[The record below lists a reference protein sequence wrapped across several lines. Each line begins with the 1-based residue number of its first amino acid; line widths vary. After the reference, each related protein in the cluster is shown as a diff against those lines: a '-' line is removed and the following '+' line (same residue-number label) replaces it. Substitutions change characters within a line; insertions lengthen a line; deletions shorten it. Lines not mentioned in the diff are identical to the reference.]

1 MATTKARIKDLM
13 KNADT
18 LALEGKIADAIK
30 KYTAAIK
37 ADPLLARA
45 YNRLMILY
53 RKQKEYK
60 KEMAII
66 KQAIGAYEKEIK
78 EDQQAWKKANSKSAR
93 LNLNLAKAMG
103 LLDDKG
109 LPVYEY
115 PQVMTWRR
123 RMETVRKK
131 LQGPT
136 KRAKS
141 KRSSKK

>member
-18 LALEGKIADAIK
+18 LALDGRIADAIK
-30 KYTAAIK
+30 NYIAAIK

-78 EDQQAWKKANSKSAR
+78 ADQQAWKKANSKSAR
-93 LNLNLAKAMG
+93 LNTNLAKAMG

-115 PQVMTWRR
+115 PQVGTWRK

-131 LQGPT
+131 LQSPAQ
-136 KRAKS
+136 KAKS
-141 KRSSKK
+141 NRSSKK

>member
-1 MATTKARIKDLM
+1 MATTKAWIKDLM
-13 KNADT
+13 TNADT
-18 LALEGKIADAIK
+18 LALEGRIADAIK
-30 KYTAAIK
+30 NYIAAIK

-115 PQVMTWRR
+115 PQVMTWRK

-136 KRAKS
+136 KKTKG

>member
-1 MATTKARIKDLM
+1 MANTKARIKDLM
-13 KNADT
+13 KKADT
-18 LALEGKIADAIK
+18 LALEGRIADAIK
-30 KYTAAIK
+30 NYIAAIK

-115 PQVMTWRR
+115 PQVMTWRK
-123 RMETVRKK
+123 RMETVGKK
-131 LQGPT
+131 LKGPT
-136 KRAKS
+136 KKAKS